1 MKNDSKKA
9 VKSRPEPAKSHRSKE
24 QEPTASEGSTPVM
37 FFVVLGILLFWSF
50 IYLDKAAGGY
60 NVLSYGP
67 YNTNVLAKLGPPKD
81 PDFVRGQLVYNSS
94 CLPCHQGSGLG
105 VAGQFPPL
113 AESEWVVSEEPD
125 RLIRIV
131 LGGLTGPIMVKG
143 QQWNNAMVA
152 WKDNLNDQQVADVLN
167 FIRGSWGNK
176 APKVLPEKVAEIR
189 KESASR
195 GTPWTAEDLMKY
207 PGKP

>member
-1 MKNDSKKA
+1 MKNDPKKSH
-9 VKSRPEPAKSHRSKE
+9 KTRPEPAKGARAKE
-24 QEPTASEGSTPVM
+24 TEPTVSAGSTPVV
-37 FFVVLGILLFWSF
+37 FFVAMAFLLFWSF
-50 IYLDKAAGGY
+50 VYLDKTAGGY

-67 YNTNVLAKLGPPKD
+67 YNTNALAKLGPPKD
-81 PDFVRGQLVYNSS
+81 PDFVRGQLVYNNS
-94 CLPCHQGSGLG
+94 CLPCHQSSGLG

-113 AESEWVVSEEPD
+113 AGSEWVLSEEPD

-131 LGGLTGPIMVKG
+131 LNGLAGPIMVKG

-167 FIRGSWGNK
+167 FARGSWGNK

-189 KESASR
+189 KESTSR
-195 GTPWTAEDLMKY
+195 GTPWSAEDLMKF